1 MIDILNTCTIYTD
14 IFVEYK
20 YITLRTRRADDDDDD
35 EDDDDEDDDDE
46 GNDVDDWATM
56 TVVMMNVDDER

>member
-1 MIDILNTCTIYTD
+1 ME
-14 IFVEYK
+14 EYR
-20 YITLRTRRADDDDDD
+20 YITLRTRPADDDDDD